1 MHALLSR
8 KQERTQWHAMRSK
21 FDNSCELVRPAC
33 TCRGQPSTGLPRQ
46 SRTYRK
52 PIDVPTTISILPS
65 LRCAMTEG
73 QWGLNGALMVAAGR
87 NGDRMLQIRTEDQ
100 VDVLG
105 WVSAGLSGL
114 VEVVLG
120 NISTSAPGHMA
131 F

>member
-1 MHALLSR
+1 M
-8 KQERTQWHAMRSK
+8 
-21 FDNSCELVRPAC
+21 
-33 TCRGQPSTGLPRQ
+33 
-46 SRTYRK
+46 
-52 PIDVPTTISILPS
+52 PTTISILPS